1 MYGRSDVLINHV
13 LLDRVLEIKQRL
25 ALHDGALDNEDLIEQ
40 IKLTRLAEM
49 AESLSEEEVI
59 TIVLIATQ
67 NYPEIVLQILMEEIL
82 INKERTKRKNGKDS
96 KNV

>member
-25 ALHDGALDNEDLIEQ
+25 ALHDGALDNENLIEQ

-82 INKERTKRKNGKDS
+82 INKERTKKKNERRKD
-96 KNV
+96 V

>member
-25 ALHDGALDNEDLIEQ
+25 ALHDGALDNENLIEQ

-82 INKERTKRKNGKDS
+82 INKERTKRKNGKDG